1 MEISS
6 QEDWIGLPFPS
17 PGDLPDPGIK
27 PRSSTL
33 QADSLPA
40 EPPGLPSIASKLE
53 SQAGATGVGSSG
65 LFSCTLSW
73 VSGMGEGLAGALGNR
88 ELTRKMQA
96 LSTLDRSG
104 LPQQRGTSPG

>member
-40 EPPGLPSIASKLE
+40 EPPGLPSLASKLE
-53 SQAGATGVGSSG
+53 SQAGAAGVGSSG